1 MDGNLKKKSMK
12 NLSVSVCSFL
22 GRGVPSQ
29 MVGMGRASMPPLGT
43 GRGPTMPPTLPLSPP
58 KEAHMTPGC
67 SQTKGELKMEATW

>member
-1 MDGNLKKKSMK
+1 MK